1 MFIMSNALLI
11 TKCIDYCTFYG
22 IIWSER
28 KDKREKKVIPL
39 CNGRFFAPDTM
50 CIFLFGIETNLH
62 GTKGTIFKFLPFCRW
77 RWLKLS
83 VLDF

>member
-1 MFIMSNALLI
+1 MFIMSNGLLI
-11 TKCIDYCTFYG
+11 TKCIDYYTFYG

-50 CIFLFGIETNLH
+50 CIFYLALKRICMEQRVRYLNFYLFADGV
-62 GTKGTIFKFLPFCRW
+62 G
-77 RWLKLS
+77 
-83 VLDF
+83 